1 MRTADAEAYE
11 VIKNQ
16 FYRDLE
22 VLKDLAREL
31 ELPVS
36 GSELLKYSG
45 LIVGEYVV
53 KRRYQYYKLMGVLTG
68 DEADKVERWLM
79 RKENETSER
88 ERTFR
93 RKTEH
98 LLNIKKTEE
107 NRYKL
112 LKLIKYWRRA
122 KALRKWL
129 EVAEAES

>member
-1 MRTADAEAYE
+1 MGTTDAEAYE

-22 VLKDLAREL
+22 VVKELAKEL

-45 LIVGEYVV
+45 LIIGEYVV
-53 KRRYQYYKLMGVLTG
+53 KRKYHYYKLMGVLTG
-68 DEADKVERWLM
+68 DEADKIERWLM

-122 KALRKWL
+122 KALQKWL
-129 EVAEAES
+129 EVAGS

>member
-1 MRTADAEAYE
+1 MKATETEAYE

-22 VLKDLAREL
+22 VVKELAREL
-31 ELPVS
+31 ELPIS

-45 LIVGEYVV
+45 LTIGEYTV
-53 KRRYQYYKLMGVLTG
+53 KKKYRYYKLMGVLTG
-68 DEADKVERWLM
+68 DEADKIERWLM

-98 LLNIKKTEE
+98 LLNIKKTGE

-122 KALRKWL
+122 KALQKWL
-129 EVAEAES
+129 EVAGS

>member
-11 VIKNQ
+11 VIKDQ

-22 VLKDLAREL
+22 VVKDLAREL
-31 ELPVS
+31 QLPIS
-36 GSELLKYSG
+36 GSELLRYSG
-45 LIVGEYVV
+45 LTVGEYVV
-53 KRRYQYYKLMGVLTG
+53 KRRYHYYKLTGVLTG
-68 DEADKVERWLM
+68 EEADRVERWLM

-93 RKTEH
+93 RRTEH

-112 LKLIKYWRRA
+112 LKLIRYWRRT
-122 KALRKWL
+122 KALQKWL
-129 EVAEAES
+129 EIVES

>member
-45 LIVGEYVV
+45 LIVGEYVA
-53 KRRYQYYKLMGVLTG
+53 KRRYHYYKLMGVLTG

-107 NRYKL
+107 NRCKL
-112 LKLIKYWRRA
+112 LELIKYWRRS
-122 KALRKWL
+122 KALQKWL
-129 EVAEAES
+129 EVVGAGS